1 MRLQLAAPEC
11 GIVCGPLPAWPLS
24 AFSSCTLL
32 THCISGP
39 LPATCSGWLEFLEE
53 VRQQVGQL
61 VLLTCPTERFHTPDK
76 QAGRAVVARR
86 NEIVRQ
92 LVADSWSGSA
102 SSSSGGSDGDRGG
115 GGDSGGKGSSRP
127 ADNATGSSSGGSG
140 GPRPLLLLDLDAL
153 TKERLPPDVT
163 ISQQDYHYQC
173 YPSTTSGFASE
184 WAPVVGRQAGIA
196 PCLLPA
202 CHRSV
207 HAVGAA
213 WGVWADAPVRGC
225 RSIPSSNAPFCT
237 ACPRHALQTARWSG
251 QAVTAARGPT
261 TRPAALSSCKCLR
274 RAHVPTLSTTLPC
287 SCFWAR
293 CVMQHEPR
301 RESLTWV
308 ANGGGSGRNWT
319 RMRLV
324 RS

>member
-1 MRLQLAAPEC
+1 MRTLASLAS
-11 GIVCGPLPAWPLS
+11 LSLLLLHPADAL
-24 AFSSCTLL
+24 
-32 THCISGP
+32 HSGP
-39 LPATCSGWLEFLEE
+39 LPATCSGWLAFLEE

-61 VLLTCPTERFHTPDK
+61 VLLTCPTERFRTPDK

-92 LVADSWSGSA
+92 LVNESWSGSA
-102 SSSSGGSDGDRGG
+102 SSSSGGSDGDSGG

-184 WAPVVGRQAGIA
+184 LAPVVGSQAGIA

-207 HAVGAA
+207 HAIDTASSVC
-213 WGVWADAPVRGC
+213 ADAPECYG
-225 RSIPSSNAPFCT
+225 RSSLHQMPPSAL
-237 ACPRHALQTARWSG
+237 HALAM
-251 QAVTAARGPT
+251 P
-261 TRPAALSSCKCLR
+261 CR
-274 RAHVPTLSTTLPC
+274 RLAGVG
-287 SCFWAR
+287 
-293 CVMQHEPR
+293 R
-301 RESLTWV
+301 R
-308 ANGGGSGRNWT
+308 
-319 RMRLV
+319 
-324 RS
+324 